1 MSLSP
6 QIIKKKIMQGI
17 FRKQILIGIHYNTK
31 IKTIQHLMTY
41 FLMYSTVYVLNW
53 SALSFCI
60 LKQEAWGV
68 RQSGKTFSSAE
79 ESIPGKCS
87 ISCNFS
93 SKSWVGIC
101 HWRVWFLDTEHWKKK
116 ISKYHSPANLW
127 GFTYLISSKLQAFLQ
142 TTFGEGI
149 LSVYTRI

>member
-1 MSLSP
+1 M
-6 QIIKKKIMQGI
+6 
-17 FRKQILIGIHYNTK
+17 
-31 IKTIQHLMTY
+31 
-41 FLMYSTVYVLNW
+41 
-53 SALSFCI
+53 
-60 LKQEAWGV
+60 

-127 GFTYLISSKLQAFLQ
+127 GFTYLISSVTSFPPNNVWWRYFKCLYKNLIFCVLRCFWVCVARVWHWLRSCIPQVKQFPLVM
-142 TTFGEGI
+142 EPH
-149 LSVYTRI
+149 LSIWIIWDI